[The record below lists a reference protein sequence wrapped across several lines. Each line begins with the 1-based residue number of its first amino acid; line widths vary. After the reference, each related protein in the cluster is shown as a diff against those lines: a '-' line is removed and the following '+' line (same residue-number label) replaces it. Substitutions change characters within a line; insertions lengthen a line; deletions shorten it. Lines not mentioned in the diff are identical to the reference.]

1 MDSLSY
7 STSTASQDASP
18 VRVNFTRPL
27 CFCGFTAV
35 SIYPEPLPATISRQ
49 SRSVPPP
56 SPSSSTV
63 KKTNWVYE
71 CHFSSKQK
79 GMTPPDPCQDCEQD
93 RKRRTSRGRLESLAR
108 NTKELTWFA
117 GPNSG
122 GGCERHKAVKYDEV
136 ELWPRKKPVTTTT
149 TANHDNSDRTMT
161 TSTQVKK
168 AVVGAD
174 IQVEAIYLNAAPND
188 GQKVCGFHMH
198 ALEWHHMQTLD
209 VNQILTVA
217 MNTPCDHFHLSVIL
231 WLGDLA
237 KTTTIKNSNIDT
249 NYHLSLKLFQ
259 KVGCFCKKEAV
270 LAKGPKLSA
279 SYTLLPGSTTP
290 VHHIDRNS
298 SDKEYFIMC
307 AGRVYDNYTDY
318 EMIPQPGTDAYY
330 NYNIRSWIKKSG
342 GFFQCAFQLPLQ
354 KTIFQHALSPIH
366 SRIYVTDWLSQW
378 FEPIPLTPPTQPR
391 TAFPSG
397 PVWLHRTNEL
407 LTAIR
412 DPTTTPSSSKA
423 NVTSLQ
429 ATLIPTTP
437 GPTLKSKGLATARAF
452 GPNGLMVS
460 SIGALVKE
468 RDQLKSAT
476 GLFKLDNELNEAL
489 MRHAAA
495 IESIKERI
503 SKLSGWSEEQDRHHK
518 EIDMTAYSSMTMLLC
533 DNCKNNKIRD
543 FCVIPRAGS
552 LTSFPLPSL
561 PSQHKHNQIQGTTT
575 TAVGSSRSTYLP
587 SPEGSDDEHVDAP
600 GTQVDKGFDL
610 MGSLTGLI
618 AFDAELEQADREL
631 EATMTRH
638 AQVFEK
644 TMEVR
649 SRLVPDFLQCRGCCY
664 REASV
669 NVLSCHHH
677 FLCAECIDRI
687 EFYLVPHDMRS

>member
-1 MDSLSY
+1 MDFISY
-7 STSTASQDASP
+7 STSTPTQDASP
-18 VRVNFTRPL
+18 VRVNFARPL

-35 SIYPEPLPATISRQ
+35 SIYPEPPPATISRQ
-49 SRSVPPP
+49 SRSAPTPP
-56 SPSSSTV
+56 SSTV

-79 GMTPPDPCQDCEQD
+79 GMTPPDPCQDCERG
-93 RKRRTSRGRLESLAR
+93 RKRRTARGRFLAR

-122 GGCERHKAVKYDEV
+122 GGCERHRAVQYDEV

-149 TANHDNSDRTMT
+149 TTNHDNSDT

-174 IQVEAIYLNAAPND
+174 IQVEAIYLNAAPMD

-198 ALEWHHMQTLD
+198 ALEWHHMQTLN
-209 VNQILTVA
+209 VNQILMVA
-217 MNTPCDHFHLSVIL
+217 MNTPCDHFHLSIIL

-270 LAKGPKLSA
+270 LAKGPKLST

-290 VHHIDRNS
+290 IYHNERDS
-298 SDKEYFIMC
+298 SDKEYFVMC
-307 AGRVYDNYTDY
+307 AGRVYDNHTDY
-318 EMIPQPGTDAYY
+318 EMVPQPGTDACY
-330 NYNIRSWIKKSG
+330 NYNIRSWVKKSG

-354 KTIFQHALSPIH
+354 KAIFQHALLPIH

-378 FEPIPLTPPTQPR
+378 FEPVPLTPPTQPL

-397 PVWLHRTNEL
+397 PVWLQRTNEL

-412 DPTTTPSSSKA
+412 GPTTTPSSSKA
-423 NVTSLQ
+423 NGPSLQ
-429 ATLIPTTP
+429 APLIPTTP
-437 GPTLKSKGLATARAF
+437 GSTMKSKGLATAQDFR
-452 GPNGLMVS
+452 PDELMVS
-460 SIGALVKE
+460 SIGVLVKE
-468 RDQLKSAT
+468 QDQLKSAN
-476 GLFKLDNELNEAL
+476 GLFEIDNELNEAL
-489 MRHAAA
+489 MRHTTT
-495 IESIKERI
+495 IKSIKERTA
-503 SKLSGWSEEQDRHHK
+503 KLSSWSKEQDRHYK
-518 EIDMTAYSSMTMLLC
+518 EIDMAAYSSVTILLC
-533 DNCKNNKIRD
+533 DKCKRNNTRD

-552 LTSFPLPSL
+552 LTSFPPPS
-561 PSQHKHNQIQGTTT
+561 PSSQYEHRQNQKTTT
-575 TAVGSSRSTYLP
+575 TFTQTAVASSRSTHLP
-587 SPEGSDDEHVDAP
+587 SPEGSDNEHVDAP
-600 GTQVDKGFDL
+600 GAQADEPFDH
-610 MGSLTGLI
+610 MDPLTGLV

-638 AQVFEK
+638 AQVFER
-644 TMEVR
+644 TMEIR
-649 SRLVPDFLQCRGCCY
+649 SRLVPDFFQCRGCCY
-664 REASV
+664 QEV
-669 NVLSCHHH
+669 GVDVLPCHHH
-677 FLCAECIDRI
+677 FLCAECVDLIK
-687 EFYLVPHDMRS
+687 FYLVPHDMRG